1 MALTTIL
8 RFDGERLVPEASV
21 SDEREVLS
29 ADSFFLADGMAV
41 AWKRHLTRF
50 ADGIVDATGTLPS
63 GWDEFVA
70 QSLAAL
76 PSAGHWFPRWDYSV
90 IDSAPRLQLLVRPCP
105 PRSSVATLA
114 IAAADTRQ
122 VPWRKGP
129 DLLRMGR
136 LREDA
141 SALGANEALI
151 VSDDDAIIEG
161 AYSSV
166 MVWRDESTVSITPRT
181 YPRIS
186 SVTESVLTELL
197 RASNITV
204 IEHRHIVAELAGH
217 EVWIVSALHGIR
229 EVERIIDGPP
239 LAINRVRRDQFQEMW
254 SKSATQIKD

>member
-1 MALTTIL
+1 MALPTIL
-8 RFDGERLVPEASV
+8 RFAGERLVPEASV

-29 ADSFFLADGMAV
+29 ADSFFLTDGEAV

-70 QSLAAL
+70 QSLASL
-76 PSAGHWFPRWDYSV
+76 PRTGQWFPRWDYSV
-90 IDSAPRLQLLVRPCP
+90 IDSAPRLYLLVRPCP
-105 PRSSVATLA
+105 PRNSVATLA
-114 IAAADTRQ
+114 IAADDTRK

-136 LREDA
+136 LREEV
-141 SALGANEALI
+141 SVYGADEALI
-151 VSDDDAIIEG
+151 VSDDDTIVEG

-166 MVWRDESTVSITPRT
+166 MVWRDDSTVTITPRA
-181 YPRIS
+181 YPRIP

-197 RASNITV
+197 RASNVSVVEDRHTV
-204 IEHRHIVAELAGH
+204 SELEGH

-229 EVERIIDGPP
+229 LVERIVDGPP
-239 LAINRVRRDQFQEMW
+239 LAINHVRRDQCQEMW
-254 SKSATQIKD
+254 SKSAVPIAS